1 MLNETHIR
9 SFTDDEF
16 FDLVTRGY
24 FEFTPEL
31 CKAAFERLQAFL
43 EDYNEIK
50 EELEYWNDKTDY
62 DDLVDENG
70 DLQDEIDE
78 LKDDVDRLSDEND
91 TLDEKLHDREI
102 VLHDILQILDDE
114 GIVDKIVGKLS
125 PTTKIYYDRILKE
138 DV

>member
-1 MLNETHIR
+1 MLNETHIH

-43 EDYNEIK
+43 EDYHEIK

-70 DLQDEIDE
+70 DLQDEIDD

-102 VLHDILQILDDE
+102 VLQDILQVLDDE

>member
-1 MLNETHIR
+1 M
-9 SFTDDEF
+9 
-16 FDLVTRGY
+16 
-24 FEFTPEL
+24 

-70 DLQDEIDE
+70 ELRDEIDD
-78 LKDDVDRLSDEND
+78 LKDDVDRLTEEND
-91 TLDEKLHDREI
+91 ELDEKLHAREL
-102 VLHDILQILDDE
+102 VLRDILQVLDDE
-114 GIVDKIVGKLS
+114 GIIDKIVGKLS

>member
-43 EDYNEIK
+43 EDYHEIK
-50 EELEYWNDKTDY
+50 EELGAD
-62 DDLVDENG
+62 
-70 DLQDEIDE
+70 IA
-78 LKDDVDRLSDEND
+78 VDRFLCTVEYQYEAFLLVMDCYVCHVVSGMITITEHIAMKWLDGNTIDSVEWLPADLAVLPYVRSLFND
-91 TLDEKLHDREI
+91 AK
-102 VLHDILQILDDE
+102 
-114 GIVDKIVGKLS
+114 
-125 PTTKIYYDRILKE
+125 
-138 DV
+138 